1 MKRKQTQPRE
11 ANTTIF
17 VVGEGASEINYF
29 NTLYTREGLGQ
40 AGISIRTN
48 DLPVTATD
56 YKALFRL
63 AEQKAE
69 VYDSVYCVIDMDAIH
84 DKKVFR
90 KYPDAKEG
98 LKKKRPTI
106 HVIESFPVS
115 KYGYCFI
122 THNHADRQRDAQMWR
137 KISGNSPNSQITDM
151 ANPSMTRYGQNR
163 KTLSE
168 TPERY
173 GKNGTV
179 ISDQASRKQ
188 MQKPPI
194 RKYIRQ
200 SKAFSIKEEQK
211 QNFNGNPHEGIFSF
225 YHCYFC
231 RIRNT

>member
-90 KYPDAKEG
+90 KYLDAKEG

-106 HVIESFPVS
+106 HVIESFP
-115 KYGYCFI
+115 CFEVWI
-122 THNHADRQRDAQMWR
+122 LLHYTQSCGSATRCADVEKNLRKFPELANYRHGQPIYDTIRPKQKDAVRNAGEIWKKRDSDIR
-137 KISGNSPNSQITDM
+137 SGVPETD
-151 ANPSMTRYGQNR
+151 A
-163 KTLSE
+163 KTAYTE
-168 TPERY
+168 IY
-173 GKNGTV
+173 
-179 ISDQASRKQ
+179 QAV
-188 MQKPPI
+188 
-194 RKYIRQ
+194 
-200 SKAFSIKEEQK
+200 
-211 QNFNGNPHEGIFSF
+211 EGIFNKRRTEAEFQRKSS
-225 YHCYFC
+225 
-231 RIRNT
+231 